1 MDKVNSPLEDL
12 NPFFLTLFVARPLV
26 PRQDWQSE

>member
-12 NPFFLTLFVARPLV
+12 ILLTLFVARQLGL
-26 PRQDWQSE
+26 RQAMQCE